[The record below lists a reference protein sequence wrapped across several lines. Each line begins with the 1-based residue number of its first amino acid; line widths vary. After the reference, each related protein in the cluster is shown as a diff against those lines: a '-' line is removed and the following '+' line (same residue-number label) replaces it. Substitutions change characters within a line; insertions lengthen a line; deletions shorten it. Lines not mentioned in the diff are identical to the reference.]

1 MRAFNLYLLFI
12 VIASC
17 LTNTILAVT
26 GQDDL
31 TVYFTLNV
39 IVFLVITL
47 LHVYLNPKAR
57 RSLSAISVV
66 LFTGFMVIVLLKV
79 IDVLAK

>member
-26 GQDDL
+26 VQDDL
-31 TVYFTLNV
+31 AVYFTLNV

-47 LHVYLNPKAR
+47 LHVYLNPRAR
-57 RSLSAISVV
+57 RSLSVIAVV
-66 LFTGFMVIVLLKV
+66 LFGGFMVIVLLKV
-79 IDVLAK
+79 IDVLSS

>member
-12 VIASC
+12 VLASC
-17 LTNTILAVT
+17 LTNIILAVT

-39 IVFLVITL
+39 FIFLAITL
-47 LHVYLNPKAR
+47 LHVYLNPRAR
-57 RSLSAISVV
+57 RSLSAIAAV
-66 LFTGFMVIVLLKV
+66 LFSGFMVMVLLKV

>member
-1 MRAFNLYLLFI
+1 LRAFNLYLLFI

-26 GQDDL
+26 GQNDL

-47 LHVYLNPKAR
+47 LHVYLNPRAR
-57 RSLSAISVV
+57 RSSSAIAVV
-66 LFTGFMVIVLLKV
+66 LFGGFMVIVVLKV
-79 IDVLAK
+79 VDVLTG

>member
-1 MRAFNLYLLFI
+1 M
-12 VIASC
+12 VVASC

-31 TVYFTLNV
+31 TVYFTVNV

-47 LHVYLNPKAR
+47 LHVYLNPRAR
-57 RSLSAISVV
+57 RFLGAIAVV
-66 LFTGFMVIVLLKV
+66 LFGGFMVIVLLKV
-79 IDVLAK
+79 IDVLTK

>member
-1 MRAFNLYLLFI
+1 LRAFNLYLLFI
-12 VIASC
+12 VLASC
-17 LTNTILAVT
+17 LTNIILAVT

-39 IVFLVITL
+39 FIFLAITL
-47 LHVYLNPKAR
+47 LHVYLNPRAR
-57 RSLSAISVV
+57 RSLSAIAAV
-66 LFTGFMVIVLLKV
+66 LFGGFMVMVLLKV

>member
-1 MRAFNLYLLFI
+1 LRAFNLYLLFI

-26 GQDDL
+26 VQDDL
-31 TVYFTLNV
+31 AVYFTLNV

-47 LHVYLNPKAR
+47 LHVYLNPRAR
-57 RSLSAISVV
+57 RSLSVIAVV
-66 LFTGFMVIVLLKV
+66 LFGGFMVIVLLKV
-79 IDVLAK
+79 IDVLSS